1 MKAPS
6 ILNYSATDL
15 LISPSALAADFANL
29 EQEVNKIAKA
39 GCELL
44 HLDIMDGHFVPNL
57 TLGPPVIKSLR
68 SKSDL
73 IFDAH
78 LMITDPMKYIP
89 SFIDAGSDHI
99 TFHIESDGNPHDII
113 KLIKES
119 GATAGISIKPNTP
132 VSDIVP
138 FLPELD
144 LILVMT
150 VEPGFGGQS
159 FMGDMMPKVAELKK
173 LAIENSYSY
182 HIQVDGGVD
191 QKTIKD
197 VTEAGANVIVAGT
210 AVFRHVDGVDSA
222 VQQLRTNA
230 ML

>member
-1 MKAPS
+1 MKS
-6 ILNYSATDL
+6 ILNYSSTDL

-29 EQEVNKIAKA
+29 ETEVNKIADA

-57 TLGPPVIKSLR
+57 TLGPPVINSLR
-68 SKSDL
+68 SKSNL

-78 LMITDPMKYIP
+78 LMITDPLKYIS
-89 SFIDAGSDHI
+89 SFINAGSDHI
-99 TFHIESDGNPHDII
+99 TFHIESDGDPLEII
-113 KLIKES
+113 QQIKKH

-138 FLPELD
+138 FLAELD

-159 FMGDMMPKVAELKK
+159 FMKEMMPKVAELRQ
-173 LAIENSYSY
+173 LAKENGYTY

-191 QKTIKD
+191 QKTIAD
-197 VTEAGANVIVAGT
+197 VTKAGANVIVAGT
-210 AVFRHVDGVDSA
+210 AVFRHPDGVDSA
-222 VQQLRTNA
+222 VQQLRTGS
-230 ML
+230 LL